1 MKAKHSELHD
11 GWGLL
16 DAGSS
21 ASFISKAKELYGDE
35 LKKAMEQAI
44 DDTVVKTF
52 SSLFES
58 HGEFKSEKELK
69 DMYAVKNPERLA
81 SILKNGQKFMCPVTN
96 TQLYQDPQYR
106 SSSSELLQEIQ
117 TRKRKMIEEMKIK
130 AAKKPKKAKAE
141 VKKEGNAGE
150 AGQAEGDPAAEAKPI
165 KAGER
170 NKVTKL
176 TNDLATASAEMVE
189 LIKEASAEDVKCF
202 IPTPV
207 HQQASKI
214 HADLE
219 MHNNGLKL
227 TLEAGSAANIKED
240 IEKAKA
246 SLATSKNIAK
256 LLKGQIESA
265 SNLI

>member
-106 SSSSELLQEIQ
+106 MSSSELAQEVQ
-117 TRKRKMIEEMKIK
+117 TRKRKMIEEQKVK
-130 AAKKPKKAKAE
+130 AAKNRRRK
-141 VKKEGNAGE
+141 
-150 AGQAEGDPAAEAKPI
+150 Q
-165 KAGER
+165 R
-170 NKVTKL
+170 RRRR
-176 TNDLATASAEMVE
+176 
-189 LIKEASAEDVKCF
+189 
-202 IPTPV
+202 
-207 HQQASKI
+207 
-214 HADLE
+214 
-219 MHNNGLKL
+219 
-227 TLEAGSAANIKED
+227 
-240 IEKAKA
+240 
-246 SLATSKNIAK
+246 
-256 LLKGQIESA
+256 
-265 SNLI
+265 